1 MGFFQKARLEIQHR
15 DFPGGPWLRHQTS
28 NAGDPGS
35 IPGWETEIPRA
46 AEKKKKKRQRLTVP
60 NQLCT

>member
-15 DFPGGPWLRHQTS
+15 DFPGGPWLKRQTS

-35 IPGWETEIPRA
+35 IPGWGTEIPCGA
-46 AEKKKKKRQRLTVP
+46 KKKKRQRLTLP
-60 NQLCT
+60 NELCT

>member
-15 DFPGGPWLRHQTS
+15 DFPGGPWLKRQTS

-35 IPGWETEIPRA
+35 IPGWGTRSQLRPGA
-46 AEKKKKKRQRLTVP
+46 AQ
-60 NQLCT
+60 